1 MPDYLA
7 VALQD
12 ATARHLNSDLVGA
25 IDTGAAQRIDQ
36 LGMGHD
42 TGAAPVEL
50 DIDALENLNVPA
62 DTVQQQRRKQPGHGP
77 ADDQGPAFG
86 PLASIHSERS
96 TFFRITNIPRPF
108 AAQKSA
114 AKSPLIGPA
123 R

>member
-62 DTVQQQRRKQPGHGP
+62 DTVQQQRENSP
-77 ADDQGPAFG
+77 AMDPPTIKALPLVPWLAFT
-86 PLASIHSERS
+86 PSVPH
-96 TFFRITNIPRPF
+96 FF
-108 AAQKSA
+108 
-114 AKSPLIGPA
+114 G
-123 R
+123 